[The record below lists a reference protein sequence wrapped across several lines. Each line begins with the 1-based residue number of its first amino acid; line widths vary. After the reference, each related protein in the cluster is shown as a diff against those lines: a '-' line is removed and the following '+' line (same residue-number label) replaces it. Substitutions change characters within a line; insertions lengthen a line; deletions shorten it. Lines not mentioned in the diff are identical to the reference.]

1 MTMTD
6 TVQARIREYLRGEN
20 DEDHRKLL
28 RDAADEIERLA
39 NQPNTET

>member
-1 MTMTD
+1 MPEN
-6 TVQARIREYLRGEN
+6 VQTRILEYLRGEN

-28 RDAADEIERLA
+28 RDAVDEIERLG